1 MHHSFVTTTRSL
13 RRDAPAMRLYE
24 KAKRLGTWNP
34 TDIDFTQDAVDWA
47 RLAGT
52 EQDLLLRL
60 TAMFQAGEEA
70 VTLDLLPLLM
80 AVAAEGRLE
89 EEMYLTTFLAEE
101 AKHTDFFGRFL
112 DEAAGRP
119 GDLARYHGDNYR
131 AVFYDALPAALSALL
146 DDRSPAAQVRA
157 SVTYNMVVEGI
168 LAETGYHAYL
178 SALERNHL
186 MPGQCRGVRL
196 LRQDESRHIAYGIY
210 LISRSL
216 AVHPDLWSVVEETMN
231 ALLPAALGVIGE
243 TFAAYDSVPF
253 GLVESEFTDYAL
265 AQFGKRIERLEK
277 ARGASLDE
285 IERVT
290 RSVIEQEDA

>member
-1 MHHSFVTTTRSL
+1 
-13 RRDAPAMRLYE
+13 MRLYE

-34 TDIDFTQDAVDWA
+34 TDIDFAQDAVDWA
-47 RLAGT
+47 RLAGA

-243 TFAAYDSVPF
+243 AFAAYDSVPF